1 MAFSGT
7 QANPLPMTINV
18 DPRPYG
24 ACTVGPMAGAVIAFT
39 RALPAT
45 WLGKRM
51 SMPLRR
57 PVINGLGGRGV
68 DTTLWDARARLY
80 PADNSCEKD
89 ALFTPQIYDTLER
102 AMIGAAIDRKSAAE
116 GPFVFL
122 DIGANV
128 GLYSLFV
135 AKRSG
140 ANRHNGGARILA
152 AEPQPGIVDRLRF
165 NVACNPDFDISVAP
179 VAVTDRDGEVELV
192 LHARDAAGSRLDLGA
207 ESVGTEAVRV
217 PARPLAALVAEAG
230 FSSVDALKIDV
241 EGAEHLVLVPFLSG
255 APQALLPRLIV
266 IEDHSQSWPV
276 DLYALFKTLGYR
288 EAARSRVNRLFQLG

>member
-1 MAFSGT
+1 MAFSAA
-7 QANPLPMTINV
+7 QAKSLPMKLSH

-24 ACTVGPMAGAVIAFT
+24 AGTVGAMARAVIAFT
-39 RALPAT
+39 RALPAS

-68 DTTLWDARARLY
+68 DTEVWGARARLY

-89 ALFTPQIYDTLER
+89 ALFTPQIYDPLER
-102 AMIGAAIDRKSAAE
+102 GILAAAIDEKTAS
-116 GPFVFL
+116 GSPFVFL

-135 AKRSG
+135 ASR
-140 ANRHNGGARILA
+140 AGGRARILA

-165 NVACNPDFDISVAP
+165 NVSCNPGFDISVAP
-179 VAVTDRDGEVELV
+179 VAVTDREGEVDLV
-192 LHARDAAGSRLDLGA
+192 IHDRDAAGSRLDLGA
-207 ESVGTEAVRV
+207 ESVGTNVVRV
-217 PARPLAALVAEAG
+217 PGRPLAALVAETG
-230 FSSVDALKIDV
+230 FSSIDALKIDV

-255 APQALLPRLIV
+255 AARTLLPRLII

-276 DLYALFKTLGYR
+276 DLYGLFARLGYG
-288 EAARSRVNRLFQLG
+288 ETARTRVNRVFQLA